1 MASLKYWLWLASR
14 EKVGKTRLMAALN
27 WFGDPE
33 LVYKADEKS
42 LKYVEGIRPSDIT
55 AFMDKNTDE
64 VDKILDT
71 CADKNISIVTFQDAG
86 YPTLLKSI
94 DDPPFALYVL
104 GKLPDM
110 DNEIPI
116 AVVGSRKASLY
127 GQISAKRLGY
137 QISRCGGLVV
147 SGMAQGID
155 SMAQTGALL
164 GDSRTVAVL
173 GGGVDVI
180 YPKSSRYLYGD
191 IVARGAVISEYP
203 PGTAPKA
210 DHFPVRNRIISGMCY
225 GTVVVE
231 CPEKSGSLITAN
243 RALEQGRDV
252 FAVPGKIDNDACR
265 GSNKLIQDG
274 AILVSCGWD
283 VMREYT
289 HLASG
294 KAKFQADAVDITAEN
309 GIRKTEKTEEK
320 ADNKPKKKVPSPKIE
335 KKVIDKEPDKIY
347 IQPIEEL
354 GPDAKAIVEA
364 LGDRTLHVDD
374 IIELTQMKAAR
385 VLATLTLLEIKGIV
399 KQSAGKRFKLNMER

>member
-1 MASLKYWLWLASR
+1 MASLKYWLWLAGR
-14 EKVGKTRLMAALN
+14 EKVGRSRLRAALN

-33 LVYKADEKS
+33 LVFKADENS
-42 LKYVEGIRPSDIT
+42 LKYVEGIKPSDIPI
-55 AFMDKNTDE
+55 FMDKNTDNAE
-64 VDKILDT
+64 KILDT
-71 CADKNISIVTFQDAG
+71 CADKNISIVALQDAS
-86 YPTLLKSI
+86 YPSLLKNI

-104 GKLPDM
+104 GNLPDM

-116 AVVGSRKASLY
+116 AIVGSRKASMY
-127 GQISAKRLGY
+127 GQLSAKRLGY

-147 SGMAQGID
+147 SGMAQGVD

-164 GDSRTVAVL
+164 GDNRTVAVL

-180 YPKSSRYLYGD
+180 YPKSNRYLYED
-191 IVARGAVISEYP
+191 IVARGAVVSEYP
-203 PGTAPKA
+203 PGTAPKGE
-210 DHFPVRNRIISGMCY
+210 HFPVRNRIISGMCY

-265 GSNKLIQDG
+265 GSNRLIQEG

-289 HLASG
+289 HLAVG
-294 KAKFQADAVDITAEN
+294 KAKFQQDAVDITQELGTRKAEN
-309 GIRKTEKTEEK
+309 TEVKTERKTKNPVN
-320 ADNKPKKKVPSPKIE
+320 APKGNKKV
-335 KKVIDKEPDKIY
+335 VDKEPDKIY

-354 GPDAKAIVEA
+354 GPDARAIVEA

-385 VLATLTLLEIKGIV
+385 VLATLTLLEIKGVI